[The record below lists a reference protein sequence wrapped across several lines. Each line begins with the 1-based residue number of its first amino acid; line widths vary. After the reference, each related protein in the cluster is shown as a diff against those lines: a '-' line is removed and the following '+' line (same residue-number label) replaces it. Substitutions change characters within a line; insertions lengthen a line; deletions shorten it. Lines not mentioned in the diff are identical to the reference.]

1 MDLPASTSELLNNT
15 NYLDSNIPEDSGLRQ
30 TLQELFKIDSEL
42 TREVM
47 MMDEDAVRTY
57 FSENSKI
64 FDAHSYINFVTGFH
78 LINKEFAR
86 FLQPKQLCIRKF

>member
-30 TLQELFKIDSEL
+30 TLQELFKLDSEI
-42 TREVM
+42 TRKVM

-57 FSENSKI
+57 FSENLKS
-64 FDAHSYINFVTGFH
+64 FDIHSYINFVTGFH
-78 LINKEFAR
+78 LTNKEFA
-86 FLQPKQLCIRKF
+86 